1 MIILEKILEKSKF
14 VIYIPVLVLLI
25 ASFIIFVYSSI
36 SFFGFFLDTFTK
48 ETFISEVVSAIDM
61 FLLGVLCLMTS
72 ASLYELYVK
81 ELDSKIKLP
90 ETLIV
95 KSLDSLKEKL
105 GKVIYLLLLIYFFKY
120 ALQYSIKTNI
130 DLVLF
135 SLSILLISLSL
146 FFTKKKRISKK

>member
-1 MIILEKILEKSKF
+1 MIILEKLLEKSKYS
-14 VIYIPVLVLLI
+14 IYIPVVILLI
-25 ASFIIFVYSSI
+25 ASFIIFIYSSI
-36 SFFGFFLDTFTK
+36 SFLTFFLDTFSK
-48 ETFISEVVSAIDM
+48 EAFISEVVSAVDM

-95 KSLDSLKEKL
+95 KNLDSLKEKL

-130 DLVLF
+130 DLVLYA
-135 SLSILLISLSL
+135 SAILLISLSL
-146 FFTKKKRISKK
+146 FFTRKKI